1 MVTPG
6 TAAPPFAVAD
16 LFARPLALSDYR
28 GRTLLLSFFRNAA
41 CAMCNLRV
49 HELSE
54 RFPRLHRAGLD
65 VVAVFESPR
74 AAMLQHVGRQDAP
87 FPLIADPAAE
97 LYGRYGLESSEAKVA
112 ACRLRRSRSSSA

>member
-1 MVTPG
+1 MLNPG

-41 CAMCNLRV
+41 WAMCNLRV
-49 HELSE
+49 HQLSE
-54 RFPRLHRAGLD
+54 RFPGLHRAGLD

-74 AAMLQHVGRQDAP
+74 EAMLQYVGRQDVLCGFTTP
-87 FPLIADPAAE
+87 RI
-97 LYGRYGLESSEAKVA
+97 SVA
-112 ACRLRRSRSSSA
+112 VMTTGVCIVIPSCYFHHLQHR